1 MITNE
6 MTPDDPMAA
15 MASSAGSNVFAIAA
29 MLSIGLLVLLVIR
42 HFLPLRTTPAYLL
55 IPVFLALVLPCSII
69 FLVPI
74 DLASVDGNES
84 KHSRGVWLPERVIL
98 VTWRITYWLT
108 FLLSWF
114 VLPFL
119 GEFCDSGYRDTQS
132 RMVYSLRTNARYQI
146 IVLGTAILGLVYFIW
161 ENGFHVASIKGLVM
175 ALAYA
180 WGLTLAIGLMGHG
193 LVALPRRLYRSAN
206 VSARLRRLQAEAPK
220 LKDKLDDATDKL
232 EQLEQTVMTLKRHKG
247 GASRDQQEWID
258 ELAETASL
266 PDTRP
271 GHAAVP
277 RTSNPSI
284 PGVVTD
290 RYLADLTR
298 KLKRAR
304 HRKARFDDEWDNLC
318 LRAQDTQAILDA
330 ASSKKLDFGQA
341 RPGGNSILGRT
352 TILTPTMR
360 YVLHMNMIPALRM
373 ILAGVLAIASIL
385 VVWSEL
391 VKSVA
396 PSLSVIGLSVVHHP
410 NTEHGGKVNFGG
422 QVIAA
427 GWLLYMDTS
436 ALYAIS
442 DVKVWGNRAL
452 VKRQTYAESACWYSL
467 QVAKL
472 TIPLSYNFITMMPAA
487 VYKDTLFYRF
497 LGQLVNLTPLGQ
509 GFSAFFP
516 CVLLI
521 PFLATLFNLY
531 GKTKN
536 VFGFGVLEDDPDENP
551 NGFGTGGWR
560 EGRALI
566 ERELQARGAEGT
578 VGLAARGSSLDVE
591 RNAGISTPDRRPQRD
606 QGVFRDERVREA
618 NRAFNAITNHE
629 EEEDNS
635 ARHFYHDF
643 GERVKNTFEGAEWAK
658 NIGNAFTTTPKWMQ
672 NDQSN
677 NGEGSA
683 ISRLF
688 NSRSE
693 AGRVRL

>member
-1 MITNE
+1 
-6 MTPDDPMAA
+6 MTSDDSLAA

-29 MLSIGLLVLLVIR
+29 MLAIATLVLLVIR
-42 HFLPLRTTPAYLL
+42 HYLPLRSTPAYLL
-55 IPVFLALVLPCSII
+55 VPVFLALALPCSII

-74 DLASVDGNES
+74 DLASADGNET

-108 FLLSWF
+108 FMLSWF
-114 VLPFL
+114 VLPLL
-119 GEFCDSGYRDTQS
+119 GEYCDSGYRDTQS
-132 RMVYSLRTNARYQI
+132 RIVYSLRTNVRYQM
-146 IVLGTAILGLVYFIW
+146 IVLGTATLGLVYFIW
-161 ENGFHVASIKGLVM
+161 ENGFHVASIKGMVM

-180 WGLTLAIGLMGHG
+180 WGLILSMGLMGHG
-193 LVALPRRLYRSAN
+193 LVALPRRLYRSASA
-206 VSARLRRLQAEAPK
+206 SARLRRLQAQAPK
-220 LKDKLDDATDKL
+220 LKDNLDDATDKL
-232 EQLEQTVMTLKRHKG
+232 EELEQTVSTLKRHKG

-258 ELAETASL
+258 ELAETAMI
-266 PDTRP
+266 PDNRP
-271 GHAAVP
+271 GRAAVP
-277 RTSNPSI
+277 RGANSSI

-318 LRAQDTQAILDA
+318 QRAQDTQTILDA
-330 ASSKKLDFGQA
+330 ASSKKLDFGSD
-341 RPGGNSILGRT
+341 RPGGSSVLGRVT
-352 TILTPTMR
+352 MLTPTMR
-360 YVLHMNMIPALRM
+360 YVLHMNIIPALR
-373 ILAGVLAIASIL
+373 IGLAGFLAIGSVLI
-385 VVWSEL
+385 VWSEL
-391 VKSVA
+391 VKSIA
-396 PSLSVIGLSVVHHP
+396 PQLSVIGLSVVHHP
-410 NTEHGGKVNFGG
+410 NSKNGGKINFGG
-422 QVIAA
+422 QLIAA
-427 GWLLYMDTS
+427 AWLLYMDTS

-472 TIPLSYNFITMMPAA
+472 TVPLSYNFITMMPPA
-487 VYKDTLFYRF
+487 VYKDTMFYKF
-497 LGQLVNLTPLGQ
+497 LGQLINLTPLGQ

-566 ERELQARGAEGT
+566 ERELQSRGAEGT

-591 RNAGISTPDRRPQRD
+591 RNAGTSTPARGPQREG
-606 QGVFRDERVREA
+606 GVFRDERTREA
-618 NRAFNAITNHE
+618 HRHFNAITNQE
-629 EEEDNS
+629 EEEDDGP
-635 ARHFYHDF
+635 RHFYHDF
-643 GERVKNTFEGAEWAK
+643 GERVKNTFEGAEWTRS
-658 NIGNAFTTTPKWMQ
+658 ISNAFTTKPKWMQ
-672 NDQSN
+672 NDQN
-677 NGEGSA
+677 NGGEGSA
-683 ISRLF
+683 ISRWF
-688 NSRSE
+688 GGES
-693 AGRVRL
+693 RVRL